1 MPGKLRVTLV
11 KSPVSHNPANR
22 ATVTALGL
30 HRIGETVEIDDTPAC
45 AAWSAPSASSFAA
58 KRSTPARP
66 RKRQRH
72 EAARS
77 AAGARL
83 APAAHARRP
92 RHRRRPGQDRRPRH
106 EGPER
111 SRAGAA
117 IPAWFEG
124 GQTPIHVRVPKLRG
138 FRNRF
143 KVEYAVVNV
152 GQISA
157 YAEAG
162 RFGVEAEQ
170 PKAAKAKASDQ
181 PVVTVN
187 AEVLA
192 NAGLIRGDSK
202 PVKVLGQGEVSHKLF
217 VAAEAFSASAR
228 AKIEAA
234 GGFVQLLA
242 AEGARA
248 RGRSRRP
255 RPDAAAP
262 SPKSAP
268 EPKSAPKAARQRGQ
282 GRSRPPRP
290 RPPPNR
296 RRPPS
301 PSLPQAATAAGRHGR
316 RLTPAA
322 KPRRRAAKSDETA

>member
-1 MPGKLRVTLV
+1 MKLHDLKPAPG
-11 KSPVSHNPANR
+11 S
-22 ATVTALGL
+22 
-30 HRIGETVEIDDTPAC
+30 
-45 AAWSAPSASSFAA
+45 
-58 KRSTPARP
+58 
-66 RKRQRH
+66 
-72 EAARS
+72 
-77 AAGARL
+77 
-83 APAAHARRP
+83 RRP
-92 RHRRRPGQDRRPRH
+92 RTRVGRGIAAGQGKTAGR
-106 EGPER
+106 GTKGQR

-138 FRNRF
+138 FKNRF

-170 PKAAKAKASDQ
+170 PKTAKAKAADQ

-192 NAGLIRGDSK
+192 NAGLIRGDNK
-202 PVKVLGQGEVSHKLF
+202 PLKVLGQGEVSHKLF

-234 GGFVQLLA
+234 GGYVQLLA
-242 AEGARA
+242 EVPAPEAE
-248 RGRSRRP
+248 
-255 RPDAAAP
+255 AAP
-262 SPKSAP
+262 EAGAALESESAP
-268 EPKSAPKAARQRGQ
+268 EPKSPPKSRASAAKTTKADAA
-282 GRSRPPRP
+282 
-290 RPPPNR
+290 
-296 RRPPS
+296 
-301 PSLPQAATAAGRHGR
+301 PQAATDNSETTAESEPAA
-316 RLTPAA
+316 TAAAPEAAAEAAPAA